1 MAEQV
6 PPEFD
11 DFLAE
16 PHNAILCIPRDAEEG
31 AGQDAPHATPVWFDY
46 SEGRFRISITRTRV
60 KYRLLQEAPRVTL
73 VIDDAPTYRTVVVSG
88 SAEILDDDDSLLRLR
103 ARLYAKYRRDF
114 GRPEASDEE
123 LLSGLREEGRVVVS
137 ITPEQ
142 VLSWAGG

>member
-1 MAEQV
+1 MADRV

-16 PHNAILCIPRDAEEG
+16 PHNAILCIPRNSGEG
-31 AGQDAPHATPVWFDY
+31 GQEAPHATPVWFDY
-46 SEGRFRISITRTRV
+46 AEGRFHISITRQRV
-60 KYRLLQEAPRVTL
+60 KYRLLRDATEVTL

-88 SAEILDDDDSLLRLR
+88 PAVILDDDASLVTLRR
-103 ARLYAKYRRDF
+103 RLYAKYRRDS
-114 GRPEASDEE
+114 GGDLSDEE
-123 LLSGLREEGRVVVS
+123 LLRSLRGEGRVVVS

>member
-1 MAEQV
+1 MSERV
-6 PPEFD
+6 PAEFD

-16 PHNAILCIPRDAEEG
+16 PHNAILCIPRAAEEG
-31 AGQDAPHATPVWFDY
+31 ADQDAPHATPVWFDY
-46 SEGRFRISITRTRV
+46 SGGRFRISITRRRV

-88 SAEILDDDDSLLRLR
+88 PAEILDDDDSLLDLR

-114 GRPEASDEE
+114 GESGQQEAQ
-123 LLSGLREEGRVVVS
+123 LLRSLREEGRVVVA

>member
-1 MAEQV
+1 MAERV

-16 PHNAILCIPRDAEEG
+16 PHNAILCIPRGAEEG
-31 AGQDAPHATPVWFDY
+31 DGQEAPHATPVWFDY

-60 KYRLLQEAPRVTL
+60 KYRLLQDERQVTL
-73 VIDDAPTYRTVVVSG
+73 VIDDARTYRTVVVSG
-88 SAEILDDDDSLLRLR
+88 QAEILDDDASLIGLR

-114 GRPEASDEE
+114 GDAELSDEE
-123 LLSGLREEGRVVVS
+123 LLRGLREEGRVVVS